1 MKVVMDGNLVLD
13 RPDWA
18 DVDLEVT
25 SKGVATVTAKV
36 VRAGPGTSAE
46 KPAAAVAPVAPVAP
60 AQKA

>member
-25 SKGVATVTAKV
+25 SKGVATVTVKV
-36 VRAGPGTSAE
+36 VRAGPGTPVE
-46 KPAAAVAPVAPVAP
+46 KPATPAAPVASGE
-60 AQKA
+60 KA